1 MSWFR
6 AASKASAGAADTAE
20 GAEAAARAKIGT
32 LPVRSDQ
39 IPRAHGDMQ
48 AHIERCLNGELGQ
61 YDKQKGTPAPLQ
73 KLYGKMEWTIKNVI
87 GREKNKDHDEIKPTL
102 ALTFALNKKEVD
114 KYRKMSDGF
123 HESQRACLKLREI
136 STVETSVTDF
146 SQGSYNSGMHPPP
159 GTAPLCV
166 PRPGTCTP
174 LQVTPLSSAA
184 CPPLPAPPYTS
195 QLSRFC
201 QIQVLGGGCFK
212 MTST

>member
-73 KLYGKMEWTIKNVI
+73 KLYGKMEWTIKI
-87 GREKNKDHDEIKPTL
+87 QERD
-102 ALTFALNKKEVD
+102 
-114 KYRKMSDGF
+114 
-123 HESQRACLKLREI
+123 
-136 STVETSVTDF
+136 
-146 SQGSYNSGMHPPP
+146 
-159 GTAPLCV
+159 
-166 PRPGTCTP
+166 RPG
-174 LQVTPLSSAA
+174 
-184 CPPLPAPPYTS
+184 
-195 QLSRFC
+195 
-201 QIQVLGGGCFK
+201 LGVGW
-212 MTST
+212 MH